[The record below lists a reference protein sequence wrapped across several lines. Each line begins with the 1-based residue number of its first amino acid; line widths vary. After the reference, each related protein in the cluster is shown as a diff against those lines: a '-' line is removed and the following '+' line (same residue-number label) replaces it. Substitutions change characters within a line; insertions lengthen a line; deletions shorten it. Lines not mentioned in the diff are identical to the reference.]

1 MTGQAVP
8 SGNRAKVLDLLQ
20 DLNVRLEEL
29 TAVALRGPQVLSCAP
44 PDDTLRQACA
54 DHLLD
59 YRDVWPDVQ
68 VSTEILDVADIDLNS
83 MTFFAEVRVNL
94 DWEETDLVENI
105 HYHYD
110 LRTNRAV
117 LSDWLLE
124 ADGRF
129 DPEIYVTNAVTAEV
143 LQNNDRPSI
152 HRSVR
157 RPRQDQQEL
166 MVHDIVESL
175 WFTKEYQFKGSF
187 KCSQLEA
194 HRFPFDM
201 HRLPLH
207 FAAKPLP
214 GGLSSLGELRRLRL
228 LDPRLRLYERCWQS
242 RQQQHS
248 NSKVLAPLWPRS
260 MKTELVEAQPVHVW
274 GRLTRGGSSS
284 ELRAASGEAARLRLK
299 ERPGLDAEVADFIIT
314 AFGGKQSP
322 SADDTYTVEL
332 IVSRDW
338 RCYQVD
344 FLLRFLLALICL
356 SSIYVPY
363 TDDMLPNRLS
373 ITLAIVL
380 TLVSFALSRA
390 PAIEKLTYS
399 TYHDT
404 ISRCFFG
411 ITVLIGLENLL
422 SHAACWGTFRYGMS
436 IANALGDSSWSVDP
450 CETSFC

>member
-1 MTGQAVP
+1 
-8 SGNRAKVLDLLQ
+8 
-20 DLNVRLEEL
+20 
-29 TAVALRGPQVLSCAP
+29 
-44 PDDTLRQACA
+44 
-54 DHLLD
+54 
-59 YRDVWPDVQ
+59 
-68 VSTEILDVADIDLNS
+68 
-83 MTFFAEVRVNL
+83 
-94 DWEETDLVENI
+94 
-105 HYHYD
+105 
-110 LRTNRAV
+110 
-117 LSDWLLE
+117 
-124 ADGRF
+124 
-129 DPEIYVTNAVTAEV
+129 
-143 LQNNDRPSI
+143 
-152 HRSVR
+152 
-157 RPRQDQQEL
+157 
-166 MVHDIVESL
+166 
-175 WFTKEYQFKGSF
+175 
-187 KCSQLEA
+187 
-194 HRFPFDM
+194 
-201 HRLPLH
+201 
-207 FAAKPLP
+207 
-214 GGLSSLGELRRLRL
+214 
-228 LDPRLRLYERCWQS
+228 
-242 RQQQHS
+242 
-248 NSKVLAPLWPRS
+248 
-260 MKTELVEAQPVHVW
+260 AQPVHVW

-450 CETSFC
+450 CETSFCGSNHLDCIFGTIVLAILILMPTCMMIVSVLWQLRFLIRLRGLFLNCKAAKSTLHSAATHSTLFYQ